1 MSNQMTS
8 PKIPTASPFI
18 DGFSHFTS
26 YEVTIVPET
35 INWFISPL
43 SVLISTINHKIQ
55 PLF

>member
-18 DGFSHFTS
+18 DGFYHFTS

-43 SVLISTINHKIQ
+43 TILIFTINHKNQ